1 MTHRPI
7 ALDEVGVIEAVRDG
21 RIWPARVL
29 SATRAGFGK
38 RGVPP
43 PHGIRGDIVGAG
55 WGAGQV
61 GRHGIQRKSTYL

>member
-1 MTHRPI
+1 MTLRPI
-7 ALDEVGVIEAVRDG
+7 APHGVGVIQANRDG
-21 RIWPARVL
+21 SIRPARVR
-29 SATRAGFGK
+29 SGKRVGFGE